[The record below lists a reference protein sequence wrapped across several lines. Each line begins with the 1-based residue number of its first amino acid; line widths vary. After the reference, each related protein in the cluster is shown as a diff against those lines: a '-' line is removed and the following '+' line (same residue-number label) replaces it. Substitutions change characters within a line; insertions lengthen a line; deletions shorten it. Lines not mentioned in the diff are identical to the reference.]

1 MQIVEAIEVSPEMV
15 ALLGR
20 GGAEGVKLPEDSAAL
35 ILTLGTAPSVR
46 IAFEAIHAPDVETE
60 AEGSTLTL
68 VVMRSALDRL
78 FGWSPLADDGAIL
91 HLSAEIRSIAAA
103 LTGCPRNDGSR
114 TPYLLAKSIELLCE
128 IVSAVQQRS
137 LVPVAPVGTLSQLD
151 SRRLIEAR
159 RIIDEHWSEKLTL
172 GQIARRSGLNRTKL
186 AKGFREL
193 YRCSV
198 SEALSE
204 RRLAEARRQLQSTD
218 LPVGIIGYRS
228 GYLNNASF
236 ARAFGRRFGVSPSD
250 FRAWGV
256 AA

>member
-1 MQIVEAIEVSPEMV
+1 MHSIEAIEVSPEMV
-15 ALLGR
+15 ALLGA
-20 GGAEGVKLPEDSAAL
+20 GGREGVKLPECSAAL

-46 IAFEAIHAPDVETE
+46 IAFDAIHSPSIEAPAGASV
-60 AEGSTLTL
+60 LTL
-68 VVMRSALDRL
+68 IVMRSALDRL
-78 FGWSPLADDGAIL
+78 FGWCPLADDGAML
-91 HLSAEIRSIAAA
+91 HLNAEIRSIAAA
-103 LTGCPRNDGSR
+103 LTDCSRNDGSR

-128 IVSAVQQRS
+128 IVTAVQQGA

-186 AKGFREL
+186 AKGFRAL
-193 YRCSV
+193 YHCSV

-204 RRLAEARRQLQSTD
+204 KRLAEARRQLQSTD

>member
-1 MQIVEAIEVSPEMV
+1 MTAEAINVSPEMV
-15 ALLGR
+15 TLLGP
-20 GGAEGVKLPEDSAAL
+20 GAPDLPLPEDSAAL
-35 ILTLGTAPSVR
+35 VLTLGATPSVR
-46 IAFEAIHAPDVETE
+46 IAFDAADAIPQEPAGAPI
-60 AEGSTLTL
+60 LTL
-68 VVMRSALDRL
+68 IVQRAALDRL
-78 FGWSPLADDGAIL
+78 FGWCPRDDDGALL
-91 HLSAEIRSIAAA
+91 HLNADLRAIALA
-103 LTGCPRNDGSR
+103 LTDCSRSDGSR

-128 IVSAVQQRS
+128 LVPLVRDRA
-137 LVPVAPVGTLSQLD
+137 LVPVAPAGSLSQMD
-151 SRRLIEAR
+151 SRRLMEAR

-193 YRCSV
+193 YHCSV

-250 FRAWGV
+250 FRACGT